1 MLSLAV
7 VDAVFSSMV
16 FEGKSVTD
24 KIDFSLVTVFLST
37 ADWTLTSVISLYFTT
52 PDGVCV
58 RVHCV
63 DVDVVVDV
71 CVKVV
76 ELRSIFSDTNAF
88 DSGVLSVFDVAV
100 DLDDALVAVAVVVAD
115 FASKDEPGADS
126 GFAALVVTN
135 DADSESKDET

>member
-1 MLSLAV
+1 MSSL
-7 VDAVFSSMV
+7 VDFDA
-16 FEGKSVTD
+16 KSVTD

-37 ADWTLTSVISLYFTT
+37 ADWTLTSVISLYFTA

-71 CVKVV
+71 WVKVV
-76 ELRSIFSDTNAF
+76 ELLSIFADTNAF
-88 DSGVLSVFDVAV
+88 DTELFSLAAV
-100 DLDDALVAVAVVVAD
+100 VSPAVADAD
-115 FASKDEPGADS
+115 FDAVTDEAGTDS

-135 DADSESKDET
+135 DAGFESNDDT